1 MTLKSFCRAH
11 CGYFTE
17 GAKVGGTTYGY
28 GCRRYSTA
36 AHCPVGYIKGA
47 SVSGYEITFD
57 EGDAPIILD
66 CAKACCPDPSVRLA
80 ALGEWP
86 VESLDTLRSRSAL
99 GGEGGEMVAR
109 VEELLKDLQIGA
121 KDDASDD

>member
-1 MTLKSFCRAH
+1 MTLKSFCKAN

-17 GAKVGGTTYGY
+17 GAKVDGATYGY
-28 GCRRYSTA
+28 GCRRYGSA
-36 AHCPVGYIKGA
+36 LQCPVAYVKGA
-47 SVSGYEITFD
+47 FATEYEIAFR

-109 VEELLKDLQIGA
+109 AEELLKDLQIGA
-121 KDDASDD
+121 KDGADDS